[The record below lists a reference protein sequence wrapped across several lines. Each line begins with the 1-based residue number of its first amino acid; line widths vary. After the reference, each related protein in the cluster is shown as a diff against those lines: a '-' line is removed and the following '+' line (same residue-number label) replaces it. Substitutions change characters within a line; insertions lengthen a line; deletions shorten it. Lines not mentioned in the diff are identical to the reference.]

1 MGGLYCV
8 LWGKNKE
15 AEAQEEGDEEKEQ
28 KTQSNKEIQV
38 VECITHQWFW
48 WEKLCQ
54 WYLRLYIFCGKKEKK
69 KKKSLSYPK
78 LIMCDYN

>member
-15 AEAQEEGDEEKEQ
+15 AEAQEEGDEEKGQ

-38 VECITHQWFW
+38 VECITHQ
-48 WEKLCQ
+48 
-54 WYLRLYIFCGKKEKK
+54 
-69 KKKSLSYPK
+69 
-78 LIMCDYN
+78 